1 MVKGPL
7 EGNTMKWTLA
17 DVERFVALFRGR
29 QDAFGLMQGG
39 KIMAVR
45 RPLSLVQYRLH
56 LEGKLRLGVYP
67 LLPNEQTHFL
77 ALDFDGPEAEC
88 LARRVFDRG
97 QHRNLPLCW
106 EISKSRGVHLW
117 LFLAELVPA
126 RDARSVGRML
136 LDEAKA
142 SAEIFPKQD
151 RLPAGGLG
159 NFIWLP
165 LSGESV
171 RMSKTVFIDPMTWR
185 PYADQWAYLH
195 HTQASPSSQIMDIAR
210 RADFLDARLSL
221 TRGPKPRVY
230 VGELLPCA
238 RAMLQGVAEGCR
250 DVVAFRLAVHLKASG
265 ASQERAEHVLQRWDA
280 ARNRPP
286 LGPAVIGMKVRS
298 AYDRSY
304 TSYGCEDPLVAR
316 FCDERCPVRRRALAA
331 PQILI
336 GGVDGSSASR

>member
-1 MVKGPL
+1 
-7 EGNTMKWTLA
+7 
-17 DVERFVALFRGR
+17 VERFVSLFRGR
-29 QDAFGLMQGG
+29 QDAFGLLQGG

-45 RPLSLVQYRLH
+45 RPLTLIQYRLH
-56 LEGKLRLGVYP
+56 LAGKLRLGVYP
-67 LLPNEQTHFL
+67 LLPDGHTCFL
-77 ALDFDGPEAEC
+77 ALDFDGPGADC
-88 LARRVFDRG
+88 SARRVFERALHHG
-97 QHRNLPLCW
+97 LSLAW

-117 LFLAELVPA
+117 LFFAEPVPA
-126 RDARSVGRML
+126 RDARSLGRVL

-165 LSGESV
+165 FSGESV
-171 RMSKTVFIDPMTWR
+171 RMSKTVFVDPMTGT
-185 PYADQWAYLH
+185 PHADQWAYLH
-195 HTQASPSSQIMDIAR
+195 SIQGVPRGQIINMAKRIIA
-210 RADFLDARLSL
+210 LDERPVQGSE
-221 TRGPKPRVY
+221 PKPRVY
-230 VGELLPCA
+230 VGVLLPCA

-250 DVVAFRLAVHLKASG
+250 DVAAFRLAVHLKAGG
-265 ASQERAEHVLQRWDA
+265 ASRARAEQALQRWDA

-316 FCDERCPVRRRALAA
+316 FCDERCPVRRRALAV
-331 PQILI
+331 PRVSL
-336 GGVDGSSASR
+336 GGVDGSSTSR